1 VIKLK
6 YFKLTKTP
14 LYMKIFDFQIL
25 ELFKHPW
32 LFTTPTK
39 KTIRNIYEYK
49 KQKKIIE
56 LKT

>member
-1 VIKLK
+1 
-6 YFKLTKTP
+6 
-14 LYMKIFDFQIL
+14 MKIFDFQIL
-25 ELFKHPW
+25 ELFEHPW
-32 LFTTPTK
+32 LFITPTK